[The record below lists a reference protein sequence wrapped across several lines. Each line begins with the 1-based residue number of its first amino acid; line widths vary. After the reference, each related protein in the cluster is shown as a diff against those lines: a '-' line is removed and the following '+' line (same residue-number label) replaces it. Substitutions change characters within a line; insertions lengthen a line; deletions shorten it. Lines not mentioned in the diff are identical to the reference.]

1 MTDQELRQVIVNA
14 LEYANVI
21 AMRDKRLAPAFLDG
35 REEVALADLDLDSL
49 ATMELCIAIE
59 AHTSVTIV
67 PEDLQRIAT
76 LGELARAVRAGLR

>member
-67 PEDLQRIAT
+67 PEGLQRIAT
-76 LGELARAVRAGLR
+76 LGELVRTVRAGLS